1 MLIDRASAMAS
12 LLRQAPWM
20 RDMRRRILGTR
31 KASGT
36 ISMMISKEGSREED
50 LPLVWCE
57 A

>member
-1 MLIDRASAMAS
+1 MIDRASAMVS

-20 RDMRRRILGTR
+20 RDMRRCILGTR

-36 ISMMISKEGSREED
+36 ISMIISKEGSREED